1 MKISGTDVV
10 PHPVE
15 HVWSALLDP
24 RVLVTTI
31 PGCEKLEATG
41 ENAYA
46 MTVTAGVAAIKG
58 TYAGSCALSDLKEHE
73 SLVMTLRGSGG
84 PGTVDAVVD
93 VGFDDLGDAG
103 TRISYAAD
111 ATVGGMVGG
120 VGQRMLSSVS
130 KRMAAEFFGNVGA
143 ALSAPG
149 APGPGGA
156 AAPGGIADAALGGP
170 LPVAAADPVL
180 AGGPGGTGRVS
191 GPGVAAP
198 VGVFTAPGG
207 SDPGPG
213 GSGSGDFTRGV
224 GVGAAVA
231 LLGVLVGAVI
241 GRRR

>member
-15 HVWSALLDP
+15 HVWAALLDP

-93 VGFDDLGDAG
+93 VGFDDLGDG
-103 TRISYAAD
+103 RTRISYAAD

-120 VGQRMLSSVS
+120 VGQRMLASVS
-130 KRMAAEFFGNVGA
+130 KRMAAEFFGNVGRAIAAPPGAVPSGAASGAVPSGAASGAVLPGA
-143 ALSAPG
+143 ALVGDPGSTAP
-149 APGPGGA
+149 A
-156 AAPGGIADAALGGP
+156 
-170 LPVAAADPVL
+170 
-180 AGGPGGTGRVS
+180 
-191 GPGVAAP
+191 
-198 VGVFTAPGG
+198 GVFTAP
-207 SDPGPG
+207 PA
-213 GSGSGDFTRGV
+213 SGDFTRGV

-231 LLGVLVGAVI
+231 LLGVLVGAAI